1 MKQRVNKSEEKVAEQ
16 KRSYYNEDD
25 FDHFDQKPYVPSPVV
40 QQQVVNTVSETP
52 VVKSYKEPDRKFRRN
67 VTLSEE
73 LFRCLEF
80 IKKNKNKTK
89 AQGEGLITIDKIMF
103 DMVQFCVDNQYP
115 ETKVMFEKY
124 LKLKEMGGFD
134 DLM

>member
-16 KRSYYNEDD
+16 KRSYYNEAD

-40 QQQVVNTVSETP
+40 QQQVVNTVPETP